1 MYVSVFNNGVV
12 LEGNGRETSGS
23 NFELF
28 WVAVGFSKIRT
39 IKFLF
44 VKKSRI
50 QWITSSRIRNQLARK
65 VSHMIIIVVIRAV
78 KAVDTF

>member
-1 MYVSVFNNGVV
+1 LAPPLTVFFAGFLPAIFVCMYVSVFNNGVV
-12 LEGNGRETSGS
+12 LEGNGRETSGL

-28 WVAVGFSKIRT
+28 WVAVGFSTIRT

-50 QWITSSRIRNQLARK
+50 
-65 VSHMIIIVVIRAV
+65 
-78 KAVDTF
+78 

>member
-44 VKKSRI
+44 VKKAESNGSQLLVYAMNWREKCRI
-50 QWITSSRIRNQLARK
+50 
-65 VSHMIIIVVIRAV
+65 
-78 KAVDTF
+78 

>member
-1 MYVSVFNNGVV
+1 LPAIFVICMYVSVFNNGVV

-39 IKFLF
+39 IKLLF

-50 QWITSSRIRNQLARK
+50 
-65 VSHMIIIVVIRAV
+65 
-78 KAVDTF
+78 

>member
-1 MYVSVFNNGVV
+1 MYVSVFNNGVE

-44 VKKSRI
+44 VKK
-50 QWITSSRIRNQLARK
+50 NQDELIFHNKYGYQIDWAHLYSQNEK
-65 VSHMIIIVVIRAV
+65 L
-78 KAVDTF
+78 

>member
-1 MYVSVFNNGVV
+1 VFNNGVL
-12 LEGNGRETSGS
+12 LEGMVEKRVVRILNCFG
-23 NFELF
+23 LQLDL
-28 WVAVGFSKIRT
+28 SKIQT

-50 QWITSSRIRNQLARK
+50 EWMTASRVRNQLARK
-65 VSHMIIIVVIRAV
+65 VLHMIRCVVICQV

>member
-1 MYVSVFNNGVV
+1 MCMYVSVFNNGVV

-44 VKKSRI
+44 VKKKQNLMDHSFFYAQSI
-50 QWITSSRIRNQLARK
+50 GAENVTYGSNWCNK
-65 VSHMIIIVVIRAV
+65 
-78 KAVDTF
+78 

>member
-44 VKKSRI
+44 VKKKQNLMDHSFSCTRSI
-50 QWITSSRIRNQLARK
+50 GAKSAAYDHNCCYS
-65 VSHMIIIVVIRAV
+65 
-78 KAVDTF
+78 